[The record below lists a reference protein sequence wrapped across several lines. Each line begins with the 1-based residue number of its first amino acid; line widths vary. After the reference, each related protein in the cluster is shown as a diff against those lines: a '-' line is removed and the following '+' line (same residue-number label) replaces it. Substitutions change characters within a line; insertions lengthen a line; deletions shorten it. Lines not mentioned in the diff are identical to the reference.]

1 MQLRLLEAQNR
12 ALSAV
17 GDRMASRCSNEAQQM
32 RAFCERE
39 LLKLRASLKE
49 AEECRATLKARV
61 SSLEERLAESDS
73 LYDCTVQNIRV
84 HRTQQ
89 LVLC

>member
-1 MQLRLLEAQNR
+1 
-12 ALSAV
+12 
-17 GDRMASRCSNEAQQM
+17 M

-89 LVLC
+89 LVLCKQIAKCCTVQYSMADGLNATTD